1 MIQQVKLFI
10 RSYLLPDSIFLYAK
24 SRRKKTLYLT
34 FDDGPIRGVTEPLL
48 DLLKEYNVKATFFI
62 IGSNAEKAPELMNR
76 IHNEGHSIA
85 NHSYSHPNFNKI
97 NLSTQQQQINR
108 TNDIIFQTTTK
119 PCQLFR
125 APQGR
130 WNIKL
135 LHYLWKNK
143 ITAVHWNRDSL
154 DFKKESPET
163 IIKRFKQQTVNA
175 GDIILFHDDNNLC
188 VSVLEQLIPFWQLQG
203 YTMEKLVSQN

>member
-10 RSYLLPDSIFLYAK
+10 RFYLLPDKLFLYAK
-24 SRRKKTLYLT
+24 TRRKKALYLT
-34 FDDGPIRGVTEPLL
+34 FDDGPVSGITEPLL
-48 DLLKEYNVKATFFI
+48 DLLKKYNAKATFFI
-62 IGSNAEKAPELMNR
+62 IGKCAEKEPVLMSR
-76 IHNEGHSIA
+76 IYDEGHTIA

-97 NLSTQQQQINR
+97 SDAEQHNEVKR
-108 TNDIIFQTTTK
+108 TNNIISQTTK
-119 PCQLFR
+119 SPCQLFR

-130 WNIKL
+130 WNLKL
-135 LHYLWKNK
+135 IYFLWKEK

-154 DFKKESPET
+154 DFKKEPAEE
-163 IIKRFKQQTVNA
+163 IISRFQKQAVTA

-188 VSVLEQLIPFWQLQG
+188 ISVLEKLIPLWQSQG